1 METDPKQNSTFVII
15 LKNNN
20 NKKTA
25 SDVTLVSK
33 TFKPEDYFRKK

>member
-1 METDPKQNSTFVII
+1 METDSKQNSTFVII
-15 LKNNN
+15 LKNN

-33 TFKPEDYFRKK
+33 TFKPEDYFGKK